1 VEAYVVD
8 WLSFL
13 GRAFHLIAGIAW
25 IGASFYFI
33 WLDSHLRTP
42 RYADE
47 AQRSAS
53 AARCGRCTAAA
64 STRAEVRDRAARAA
78 RDAAL
83 VQVGGVLDVAVGR
96 LPARTRLLPRRRGLP
111 DRPDGRRPVE
121 AAAIAIGIAFLAGGW
136 LVYDLMCRSPLGRN
150 EPWLAAAML
159 ALCTLAA
166 YALTHLYSGR
176 GAFIHF
182 GAMLGTIMAA
192 NVLMVIMPGQREMV
206 KAKAQ
211 DRVPDPKYAARGK
224 QRSVH
229 NTYFTLPVLF
239 TMISNHYAAFTN
251 ARHAWLVLIAISLA
265 GVFVRLFFTFRPPRR
280 REAVVLGD
288 RDRAARGGLR
298 RAAPA
303 TAPTAAAPPSFAQ
316 VRAIVASVA
325 RSAKPTRRRS
335 RLRVRAEE
343 RRARH
348 ARAHR
353 RAGAADPRQTV
364 VTKAMPIGNLTAM
377 TDAERAAIDAWY
389 RAGAK
394 ADLTVQP

>member
-47 AQRSAS
+47 AQRLGIGGEVWALHGGGFYR
-53 AARCGRCTAAA
+53 AQKFAVAPPELPETLHWFKWEAY
-64 STRAEVRDRAARAA
+64 STWLSGVFLLGLIYYLGAEVYLIDRT
-78 RDAAL
+78 
-83 VQVGGVLDVAVGR
+83 VAD
-96 LPARTRLLPRRRGLP
+96 LSKP
-111 DRPDGRRPVE
+111 
-121 AAAIAIGIAFLAGGW
+121 AAIAIGIAFLAGGW
-136 LVYDLMCRSPLGRN
+136 LVYDLLCRSPLGRN

-166 YALTHLYSGR
+166 YALTHLFSGR

-206 KAKAQ
+206 KAKAA
-211 DRVPDPKYAARGK
+211 DRVPDPSHAARGK

-265 GVFVRLFFTFRPPRR
+265 GVFVRLFFTFRHRGVPKPSFWAFAIALL
-280 REAVVLGD
+280 AVVFV
-288 RDRAARGGLR
+288 ALR
-298 RAAPA
+298 PA
-303 TAPTAAAPPSFAQ
+303 TGPTAATAPSFAQ
-316 VRAIVASVA
+316 VRAIVAERCAVCHA
-325 RSAKPTRRRS
+325 DKPTFAGFAS
-335 RLRVRAEE
+335 APKNVVLDTPE
-343 RRARH
+343 RIVAQAQPIH
-348 ARAHR
+348 V
-353 RAGAADPRQTV
+353 QTV

-394 ADLTVQP
+394 AD

>member
-33 WLDSHLRTP
+33 WLDSHLRAP
-42 RYADE
+42 RYVDE
-47 AQRSAS
+47 AQRLGIGGEVWALHGGGFYR
-53 AARCGRCTAAA
+53 AQKFAVAPPELPETLHWFKWEAY
-64 STRAEVRDRAARAA
+64 STWLSGVFLLGLIYYLGAEVYLIDRT
-78 RDAAL
+78 
-83 VQVGGVLDVAVGR
+83 VAD
-96 LPARTRLLPRRRGLP
+96 LSKP
-111 DRPDGRRPVE
+111 
-121 AAAIAIGIAFLAGGW
+121 AAIAIGIAFLAGGW
-136 LVYDLMCRSPLGRN
+136 LVYDLLCRSPLGRN
-150 EPWLAAAML
+150 EPWLAVAML
-159 ALCTLAA
+159 VLCTLAA
-166 YALTHLYSGR
+166 YALTHLFSGR

-206 KAKAQ
+206 KAKAS
-211 DRVPDPKYAARGK
+211 DRVPDPTHAARGK

-265 GVFVRLFFTFRPPRR
+265 GVFVRLFFTFRHRGVLKPSFWAFAIALLA
-280 REAVVLGD
+280 AVFV
-288 RDRAARGGLR
+288 ALR
-298 RAAPA
+298 PATGPTAA
-303 TAPTAAAPPSFAQ
+303 TAPSFTQ
-316 VRAIVASVA
+316 VRAIVAERCAVCHA
-325 RSAKPTRRRS
+325 DKPTFAGFAS
-335 RLRVRAEE
+335 APKNVVLDTPE
-343 RRARH
+343 RIVAQAQPIH
-348 ARAHR
+348 V
-353 RAGAADPRQTV
+353 QTV

-394 ADLTVQP
+394 AD